1 MPIRPFLD
9 GQSFDP
15 ETTRVMG
22 VAFETARIALRLTGD
37 NLAEARIAERIV
49 ELAKAGERNSDLLCE
64 RVLYEFGKPGP
75 YFHVTGPASITSSIL
90 QLASRTVDLYPWR
103 GAPVRAR
110 GGHGGLANLPWQ
122 RLCRA
127 ARSAGGRSRLIELL
141 ALFGLKHA
149 SHDAPN
155 VHIGRTIGEIFRT
168 DADVEN

>member
-75 YFHVTGPASITSSIL
+75 LFSRHRPSEYHLIDLTTGLS
-90 QLASRTVDLYPWR
+90 
-103 GAPVRAR
+103 
-110 GGHGGLANLPWQ
+110 HGGFISLAGARQYAHEEAMAAWQ
-122 RLCRA
+122 IFHGSVCV
-127 ARSAGGRSRLIELL
+127 EQ
-141 ALFGLKHA
+141 
-149 SHDAPN
+149 HDP
-155 VHIGRTIGEIFRT
+155 RE
-168 DADVEN
+168 ADPVC

>member
-103 GAPVRAR
+103 GRASTRTRRPWRPGKSSTAAFVSSSTIRVRPIPFAE
-110 GGHGGLANLPWQ
+110 A
-122 RLCRA
+122 LCA
-127 ARSAGGRSRLIELL
+127 AL
-141 ALFGLKHA
+141 
-149 SHDAPN
+149 
-155 VHIGRTIGEIFRT
+155 
-168 DADVEN
+168 